1 MLIYRSAIICLL
13 LLLPLLFK
21 SGEQRLYSIHG
32 YAQGT
37 DYNLRYYSDAERV
50 SKADV
55 DSLLAEIDASMSLYK
70 PNSLINQFNRS
81 EWGLPIDA
89 AFLSVMQKSFEVYK
103 ASEGRFDVTVAP
115 LVQLWGFGPD
125 RIQQFPDSS
134 KVKETLGRVGMWH
147 LELDGDV
154 LYKNHPGVS
163 IDLNGI
169 AQGYSVDLIAGY
181 LKACGINSYMVEIGG
196 EVVVHGGKP
205 DGSGYRIGIEGPLP
219 EAGVLSNAGGV
230 SDFRHV
236 VELKHGALTTS
247 GNFNKYLK
255 YKGAK
260 ISHLI
265 DPRTGYP
272 LNNRMISVT
281 VYAEDAITADGYD
294 NALMAM
300 GSIEEAMAFAGKAK
314 LEAYF
319 IYHRP
324 DGSLA
329 DTLTTGFKTLL
340 VD

>member
-1 MLIYRSAIICLL
+1 MYT
-13 LLLPLLFK
+13 
-21 SGEQRLYSIHG
+21 IHG

-37 DYNLRYYSDAERV
+37 DYNLRYYADAEKI

-55 DSLLAEIDASMSLYK
+55 DSLLAQIDASMSLYK
-70 PNSLINQFNRS
+70 PNSLINQFNKS
-81 EWGLPIDA
+81 ESGVPIDA
-89 AFLSVMQKSFEVYK
+89 AFLAVMKKSFEVYK

-125 RIQQFPDSS
+125 RVQQFPDSS
-134 KVKETLGRVGMWH
+134 RVKETLARVGMWQ
-147 LELDGDV
+147 LEMNGDM
-154 LYKNHPGVS
+154 LYKKHPGVS

-181 LKACGINSYMVEIGG
+181 LKARGIDSYMVEIGG
-196 EVVVHGGKP
+196 EVVVHGQKP
-205 DGSGYRIGIEGPLP
+205 DGTGYRIGIEGPSP
-219 EAGVLSNAGGV
+219 EGSSALDKAAP
-230 SDFRHV
+230 FRHIL
-236 VELKHGALTTS
+236 ELKEGAVTSS

-255 YKGAK
+255 YKEGR

-265 DPRTGYP
+265 DPKTGFP
-272 LNNRMISVT
+272 LKSPMISVT
-281 VYAEDAITADGYD
+281 VFAQDAITADGYD

-300 GSIEEAMAFAGKAK
+300 GSIEEAMAFARKVK

-329 DTLTTGFKTLL
+329 DTLTTGFRKLL
-340 VD
+340 VK